1 MGGFGSYRLR
11 GIEYRLL
18 HDIELIAEHI
28 LSQLR
33 AGHLLSGL
41 HSSDFPFIPALVM
54 TSKEVRATFLNFFRE
69 HQHEIVPSASVIPQ
83 DDPTLLFTNAGM
95 NQFKP
100 YFLGLQKPSSPRI
113 ADTQK
118 CVRVSGK
125 HNDLDEV
132 GQSPYHH
139 TFFEMLGNWSFGD
152 YFKKEAIVWA
162 WELMTK
168 GYGLPKDKLY
178 ATVFETDDEA
188 ENLWRGETDIIPS
201 HVLRCGRKDNWWS
214 MGDTGPSGPCS
225 ELHIDRGPEYDSDPK
240 AFVNTD
246 SPRYIE
252 LWNLVFIQFDTQKDG
267 TNIPLPQK
275 HVDTGAGLERLTT
288 VLNNLH
294 SNYDTDLFQPIIRE
308 ISSYSGVPYDSG
320 PSGVPH
326 RVIADHLRCLTFALG
341 DGAMPGNEGRGHVL
355 RSILRRA
362 SRFGRKLDL
371 HDPFIYKLV
380 PVLVDAMA
388 YQFPEIKDRH
398 VHITRVIEAEESGF
412 GKTLDR
418 GLEEFDRVVAGL
430 SKSGEKMIPGDEA
443 FKLYDTFGF
452 HLDLTQQMA
461 REQKMTVDVAGF
473 EKAMK
478 VQKSTSRSAN
488 KEVFH
493 VTGDRIRVGETI
505 ADAIN
510 WNSGRESHYLGQEV
524 TRVITTPAHLYKN
537 GDNYALVLNGTPFY
551 PESGGQ
557 VGDRGYIHGR
567 NITMRVLDTKRYSDL
582 RESGIPFS
590 RPQEDDIYHVVEFDG
605 VSPTSLAEVFA
616 PLQEVEAVVSTEHRV
631 PTQYNHTSTHLLQ
644 KALRTVLGE
653 HVHQSGSLVAPDHLR
668 FDYTHFTKP
677 SDSELT
683 EIERLVNLWIRDN
696 CAVTPIT
703 TSLKEAQEEGAMALF
718 GEKYGDEVRMI
729 RIGEGDN
736 IISRELCGG
745 CHVKRTG
752 DIGLFVI
759 RSESSV
765 AAGVRRIEA
774 VTGEIARQY
783 LYDKQARVLDE
794 LEQAETEKKKL
805 QKELERFKS
814 EAASAE
820 MGSLTQKAE
829 EFDGIRL
836 VASTVKADSIDQLKE
851 MGDSVRDGLGSG
863 VGVLAAVIADKP
875 TLVVVVTP
883 DLVKRGMDA
892 VPIVKELGKRLQG
905 GGGGRPHLATAG
917 GKNIDGIPQAIADAK
932 TVIQKFLSECA
943 NK

>member
-1 MGGFGSYRLR
+1 
-11 GIEYRLL
+11 
-18 HDIELIAEHI
+18 
-28 LSQLR
+28 
-33 AGHLLSGL
+33 
-41 HSSDFPFIPALVM
+41 M
-54 TSKEVRATFLNFFRE
+54 TSKEVRAKFLDFFRE
-69 HQHEIVPSASVIPQ
+69 HQHEIVPSAPVIPQ

-100 YFLGLQKPSSPRI
+100 YFLGLRQPVSRRI

-118 CVRVSGK
+118 CIRVSGK

-152 YFKKEAIVWA
+152 YFKKEAIVWG

-178 ATVFETDDEA
+178 ATVYETDDEA
-188 ENLWRGETDIIPS
+188 ETLWRNETDIDPT
-201 HVLRCGRKDNWWS
+201 HVLRCGAKDNWWS

-225 ELHIDRGPEYDSDPK
+225 EIHIDRGPEYDSDPK
-240 AFVNTD
+240 AFVNTG
-246 SPRYIE
+246 SQRYIE

-267 TNIPLPQK
+267 SQIPLPAK
-275 HVDTGAGLERLTT
+275 HVDTGAGLERLTA
-288 VLNNLH
+288 VMNNVR

-308 ISSYSGVPYDSG
+308 LAALSGVPYDG
-320 PSGVPH
+320 GATGVPH
-326 RVIADHLRCLTFALG
+326 RVIADHLRCLTFAIG

-362 SRFGRKLDL
+362 ARFGRKLNM
-371 HDPFIYKLV
+371 HDPFVYKLV
-380 PVLVDAMA
+380 PVVIDVMA
-388 YQFPEIKDRH
+388 EQFPEIKDRH
-398 VHITRVIEAEESGF
+398 VHISRVIEAEESGF

-418 GLEEFDRVVAGL
+418 GIEEFERVVAAL
-430 SKSGEKMIPGDEA
+430 SKSGEQILPGEEA

-461 REQKMTVDVAGF
+461 REQGLTVDVAGF
-473 EKAMK
+473 EQAMEGQRQRARAAGSFAHESIEG
-478 VQKSTSRSAN
+478 VTIDESETTEFVGYRSFSTDA
-488 KEVFH
+488 K
-493 VTGDRIRVGETI
+493 IRLLDLNADKGEFRFI
-505 ADAIN
+505 AD
-510 WNSGRESHYLGQEV
+510 
-524 TRVITTPAHLYKN
+524 K
-537 GDNYALVLNGTPFY
+537 TPFY

-557 VGDRGYIHGR
+557 VSDHGE
-567 NITMRVLDTKRYSDL
+567 IAL
-582 RESGIPFS
+582 
-590 RPQEDDIYHVVEFDG
+590 VVEANKLLQAAVTDSKRVG
-605 VSPTSLAEVFA
+605 EAIVHTATASTKGSLKQLANTKEYSATLRVSP
-616 PLQEVEAVVSTEHRV
+616 EHRI

-644 KALRTVLGE
+644 KALRTVLGD

-683 EIERLVNLWIRDN
+683 EIERLVNGWIRDN
-696 CAVTPIT
+696 YSVNPIET
-703 TSLKEAQEEGAMALF
+703 TLKEAQARGAMALF
-718 GEKYGDEVRMI
+718 GEKYGDRVRMVE
-729 RIGEGDN
+729 IGEGEN
-736 IISRELCGG
+736 VISRELCGG

-774 VTGEIARQY
+774 LTGEAARQY
-783 LYDKQARVLDE
+783 LYEKQAKLNDA
-794 LEQAETEKKKL
+794 LEQAEAEKKKL
-805 QKELERFKS
+805 QKELERLKS

-820 MGSLTQKAE
+820 MGSLTRDAIDINGIKMIASQVEAE
-829 EFDGIRL
+829 
-836 VASTVKADSIDQLKE
+836 SIDQLKE
-851 MGDSVRDGLGSG
+851 MGDSIRDGLESG
-863 VGVLAAVIADKP
+863 VGILAAVISEKP

-883 DLVKRGMDA
+883 DLVKRGLDA

-917 GKNIDGIPQAIADAK
+917 GKNVAGIPQ
-932 TVIQKFLSECA
+932 VIQDAQAVVQSFTEKLS
-943 NK
+943 